1 VVIDYQWLT
10 QAQMMDG
17 LALGES
23 TPGPLIMIVA
33 FVGFVAGWQQ
43 TVYADP
49 LWSGMLAAS
58 VCDVFYLFAVIY
70 FYLFRC
76 AYGRGHTQFTQTSCP
91 INRY

>member
-1 VVIDYQWLT
+1 MAH

-43 TVYADP
+43 TLFSDP
-49 LWSGMLAAS
+49 LLSGLLLQ
-58 VCDVFYLFAVIY
+58 VWRPFLPFCRHLFLS
-70 FYLFRC
+70 F
-76 AYGRGHTQFTQTSCP
+76 
-91 INRY
+91 